1 MIENRYRVFANTFET
16 NISRELFFIKIC
28 VLKLVQRSYDFVSL
42 LLKLIKTDPRNFIDA
57 CNNISNERSLKF
69 IKNDVKLDNTFNT
82 FLES

>member
-1 MIENRYRVFANTFET
+1 MIENRYRVFANTFEI

>member
-1 MIENRYRVFANTFET
+1 MIENRYRVFANTFEI

-69 IKNDVKLDNTFNT
+69 IKNDVKLDNTF
-82 FLES
+82 LES